1 MLHAFVFLWIRFIRK
16 RRNNVKK
23 GYNINN
29 NEETRDYMS
38 HHTHYFF
45 AVKLPNDIKQSI
57 HDELSNVQPIFQ
69 FQRWVHREDY
79 HITLAFLGAADEQRL
94 QETVDLVGQAMTEE
108 KSFPLQI
115 IGLNVFGNSK
125 APRIFWGAVNE
136 EARLYELQAI
146 VHKKCLE
153 ARFTLES
160 RPYHPHITIARK
172 WSANEEFDPQIL
184 TNRNPFQ
191 EKPLCFTVNEIV
203 LYKTNVDKTPKYAP
217 VVRFSLE

>member
-1 MLHAFVFLWIRFIRK
+1 MEESVNLIIK

-23 GYNINN
+23 GYNINDN
-29 NEETRDYMS
+29 KETRGSMS
-38 HHTHYFF
+38 HHTHYFW
-45 AVKLPNDIKQSI
+45 AVKLPDDIKRSI
-57 HDELSNVQPIFQ
+57 HDEISHVQRIFQ
-69 FQRWVHREDY
+69 FQRFVHREDY

-94 QETVDLVGQAMTEE
+94 QEAIDLVGKAMTEE

-136 EARLYELQAI
+136 EERLYELQAI
-146 VHKKCLE
+146 VHQQCLQ
-153 ARFTLES
+153 AGFTLES

-172 WSANEEFDPQIL
+172 WSAHEEFDAQIL
-184 TNRNPFQ
+184 TKHNPFQ

-203 LYKTNVDKTPKYAP
+203 LYKTNLDKTPKYEP
-217 VVRFSLE
+217 IVRFSLE